1 MDNYLLDISVWL
13 GLLLILLVLFKI
25 LPAKIRNTEDRQT
38 KNSLFALLMM
48 LSIPLIL
55 VCVIG
60 PVILVAGD
68 ENMPEKYKY
77 AFGIIALIAVGY
89 IIYLQSTRKKES

>member
-1 MDNYLLDISVWL
+1 MDNYLLYISVWA
-13 GLLLILLVLFKI
+13 GLLLILLLLFKV
-25 LPAKIRNTEDRQT
+25 LPAKMKNTEDRQT

-55 VCVIG
+55 ICVIG

-89 IIYLQSTRKKES
+89 IIYLQTTKKSGS

>member
-1 MDNYLLDISVWL
+1 M
-13 GLLLILLVLFKI
+13 
-25 LPAKIRNTEDRQT
+25 RNTEDRQT

-55 VCVIG
+55 VCIIG
-60 PVILVAGD
+60 PIILVAGD

-77 AFGIIALIAVGY
+77 AFGIIALIEVCY
-89 IIYLQSTRKKES
+89 IIYLQTTRKKGS